1 MGVDIHRPSVLSG
14 KFTLRRYCASVMK
27 TQMLRE
33 EVLRAPNLPIA
44 ALFSSTYSLS
54 HIQNIVNKKIDFNYG
69 FH

>member
-1 MGVDIHRPSVLSG
+1 
-14 KFTLRRYCASVMK
+14 MK